1 MHMVRNGGDRTV
13 SSCDNTVSRLWR
25 DTSMQPGE
33 PSPELTRGYTLL
45 GIDVS
50 LVYAVPHAA
59 ERRTRYIRPPGSLR
73 EPLKLEDECVNR
85 GFDFSRQRE

>member
-1 MHMVRNGGDRTV
+1 MRHKGTNAYSKDWGDKVV

-25 DTSMQPGE
+25 DASMQPGE
-33 PSPELTRGYTLL
+33 PSPELTRGYTLF

-59 ERRTRYIRPPGSLR
+59 ERRTRYSL
-73 EPLKLEDECVNR
+73 L
-85 GFDFSRQRE
+85 

>member
-1 MHMVRNGGDRTV
+1 MKHKGTNAYSKDWGDKVV

-33 PSPELTRGYTLL
+33 PLPELMHGYTLF
-45 GIDVS
+45 GINVS

-59 ERRTRYIRPPGSLR
+59 ERRIHHS
-73 EPLKLEDECVNR
+73 C
-85 GFDFSRQRE
+85 